1 MKSSLD
7 LTLSSTAGQKRSSSC
22 TDAPLPPRKRTCSSS
37 QTRAGTSTAI
47 PNRVHRRVIVR
58 DYGKAIYKAS
68 SRVAMLDALIGCI
81 DGHESLYT
89 QAGMLQRDISMNNL
103 IMNEDDNN
111 PSWRSFLGK
120 LLGVVEGEAIRR
132 GEEGGH

>member
-1 MKSSLD
+1 
-7 LTLSSTAGQKRSSSC
+7 
-22 TDAPLPPRKRTCSSS
+22 
-37 QTRAGTSTAI
+37 
-47 PNRVHRRVIVR
+47 
-58 DYGKAIYKAS
+58 
-68 SRVAMLDALIGCI
+68 MLDALIGCI

-111 PSWRSFLGK
+111 PSWRSFLRK